1 MVRAEHDRTVLRS
14 IAVWPKLARQTRQN
28 STLGAS
34 SLIPLNHSFVVP
46 GGRFREN

>member
-1 MVRAEHDRTVLRS
+1 MRIEFRCEVLKRK
-14 IAVWPKLARQTRQN
+14 AVWPKLARQTRQN
-28 STLGAS
+28 LTLGAS